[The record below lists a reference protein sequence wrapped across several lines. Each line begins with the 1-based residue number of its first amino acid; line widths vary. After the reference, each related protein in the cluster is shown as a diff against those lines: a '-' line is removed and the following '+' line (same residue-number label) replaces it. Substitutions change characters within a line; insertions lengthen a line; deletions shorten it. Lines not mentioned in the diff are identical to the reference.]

1 MKEELPSL
9 ELWLPDI
16 KKYVFENAGQCLED
30 IGFSYLKSDSAY
42 RRTRSR
48 NYEEFCFVFANQFPV
63 SYRIAFLL
71 QIWNHQIKTAK
82 TGFPLQSKIDN
93 YKLRSLVLFMNHF
106 PMPGQADQEKILDN
120 AFLLVTNKDLFLY
133 TDRMMRILQEQ
144 AIPLADQLCE
154 LDGIDSFF
162 GDRPG
167 WSVNSLNFNNITS
180 ELAAAKLN
188 AKRNF
193 KEVFQ
198 QIITGIDQKVLQKE
212 MGTDMKENTTKFYEY
227 LKSKY

>member
-1 MKEELPSL
+1 MNEKMPSL

-16 KKYVFENAGQCLED
+16 KKYIFETAGHCLSAAGYNF
-30 IGFSYLKSDSAY
+30 IKSDGAY
-42 RRTRSR
+42 RRIHAK

-63 SYRIAFLL
+63 NYRIGFLL

-82 TGFPLQSKIDN
+82 SGFPQQEKIDN
-93 YKLRSLVLFMNHF
+93 YKLRSIVLFINNF
-106 PMPGQADQEKILDN
+106 TLPEQISSEQLINN
-120 AFLLVTNKDLFLY
+120 AFLVVTNKDLFVATENITHL
-133 TDRMMRILQEQ
+133 LQEQ

-162 GDRPG
+162 ADRPG

-188 AKRNF
+188 NKRNIH
-193 KEVFQ
+193 EIFQ
-198 QIITGIDQKVLQKE
+198 QILAGIDQKILQME
-212 MGTDMKENTTKFYEY
+212 MGADMKENTIKFYEY
-227 LKSKY
+227 LNSKY